1 MAIIDEFSHFLEAIS
16 MAYREISKG
25 VSLAA
30 DHAKYLAWLQQD
42 TGARQTAYKAI
53 AKAHKDKVIHVPGF
67 IIPFAANIASK
78 VYLPREILKADQGSA
93 SNAVLA
99 TAVATALLNRIYP
112 AVPGFTGGGYELT
125 SAKKFKF
132 AKISV
137 KQTTAVATSKSAS
150 RITGREYQKNTTS
163 SVTGH
168 FGQILAGE
176 TEATALAAII
186 ASTELAGIITAPG
199 NSYRY
204 VPEGG

>member
-1 MAIIDEFSHFLEAIS
+1 

-30 DHAKYLAWLQQD
+30 DHAKYLTWLQED
-42 TGARQTAYKAI
+42 TGARQASYAAI
-53 AKAHKDKVIHVPGF
+53 AKKTKDKVIRVPGF

-78 VYLPREILKADQGSA
+78 VYLAREILSSNQSTA

-99 TAVATALLNRIYP
+99 GALATALLNRIYP

-132 AKISV
+132 ASISV
-137 KQTTAVATSKSAS
+137 KQTTAVATAKSTS
-150 RITGREYQKNTTS
+150 RITGRLYQKNTTS

-186 ASTELAGIITAPG
+186 GATALAAIIAASG